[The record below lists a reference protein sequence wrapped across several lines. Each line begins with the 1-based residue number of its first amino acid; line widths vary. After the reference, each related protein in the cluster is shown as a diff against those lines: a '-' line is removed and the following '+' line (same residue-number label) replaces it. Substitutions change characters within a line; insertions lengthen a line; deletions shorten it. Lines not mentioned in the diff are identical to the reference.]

1 MGITNPSLLT
11 FAAWAALL
19 LSAVAPATASANA
32 SAAPANASDSHHH
45 SASTFHPKTRW
56 GAVAGFLPTHNA
68 IVFSGGK
75 IDSHGTLTNETL
87 LLDMSPLEDLEQA
100 AVNLKSPT
108 WLKVNSSSVNH
119 TYPGLQY
126 AASTVS
132 TKVCNGAS
140 DDSFWV
146 IGGSTSDCSEQE
158 VPMWRYNLQR
168 HMNNTFSGQ
177 WTPVFTG
184 NQSQPRRSHGR
195 AIIPAHGLQRNRA
208 AAMVVLGGHD
218 EAQYCGTSTKA
229 QEQQHDMTMDVWT
242 LPSPFHDE
250 CTTNSNLS
258 KAIKHMDRNASTIS
272 LTMRGALKTVP
283 AEDFAAVPLPIWPQ
297 KDSKTPPSEPL
308 VFIGGRDKRGELA
321 DMALPWVLDLAEGQ
335 WKRWLT
341 VGDIPE
347 PRVGH
352 SVVHLKN
359 GTLLMYGG
367 YKADNHST
375 RKVEQFPTDEMYALD
390 STSHPGV
397 WRRVQYN
404 SPPENGIEPSARAY
418 HSALLVDD
426 VLVVA
431 FGQQSRGMGFLQVSH
446 EKRSSMQMSQ
456 VVFMETRDTAM
467 GFRWTDNLGSIVAA
481 RLADEVLHPEHIF
494 DKSKDLY
501 GAIELNQGSK
511 PQPGQQTKN
520 PDGSSVIHYGTANP
534 KTGETETTGPM
545 VSNAG
550 GSGKNSNGQDG
561 VQSGAGQQGDNK
573 GDGNGQKGGA
583 KGDDKDGQKGGAKGD
598 DKDGQKG
605 DGKDGQKGGAKGD
618 GKNGQKNAQQDAQK
632 GGQDNKSDKGGK
644 DGKGDNGDQGKG
656 GNGDQGKDGNGDQG
670 KGSGDKDGQKGA
682 SQGSQKASQAGGQGG
697 QGGDQG
703 KAAGAPGA
711 VGSADPKSGSGSGSN
726 GSSHSKSTSASP
738 SDKSAQSDNDDDNQS
753 STSQKGAIA
762 GGVIGGAA
770 LAVGAVAGGLYAF
783 KKRRDSAKIAQ
794 LRSNG
799 VYMPYDRPDDP
810 EQANAPPV
818 SSLWLQQPGE
828 AYGTGR
834 ATPVYNPSMNG
845 SASSLQGNAGSP
857 FAGGRPLDEVYPRGN
872 VQGPRAAHV
881 PPSLAAGAG
890 AGALGAGGAAAAA
903 APWHRQDMGYDDAAP
918 SAENGSSG
926 SHYSYPYLSG
936 MHRST
941 PSNYSSNEG
950 LDHDAATEE
959 SSSVESHPD
968 TASSYNHSFDSKEA
982 VTHDEHVSSAH
993 AAPAAGARLP
1003 KLQADTS
1010 IPEDGVWQ
1018 SPQRMTSFN
1027 FPETQSVQR
1036 PISYPYLGRESAQGN
1051 RSSDNKNGSIRSQR
1065 SQLRVTN

>member
-272 LTMRGALKTVP
+272 LTMRGGLKTVP

-583 KGDDKDGQKGGAKGD
+583 KGD
-598 DKDGQKG
+598 
-605 DGKDGQKGGAKGD
+605 

-644 DGKGDNGDQGKG
+644 DGKSGKGDQGKGDNGDQGKG

-711 VGSADPKSGSGSGSN
+711 VGSADPKSGSGSGS
-726 GSSHSKSTSASP
+726 GSDTGSGSGSDAGSGSCLLYTSP
-738 SDKSAQSDNDDDNQS
+738 SP
-753 STSQKGAIA
+753 
-762 GGVIGGAA
+762 
-770 LAVGAVAGGLYAF
+770 
-783 KKRRDSAKIAQ
+783 RD
-794 LRSNG
+794 
-799 VYMPYDRPDDP
+799 
-810 EQANAPPV
+810 
-818 SSLWLQQPGE
+818 
-828 AYGTGR
+828 
-834 ATPVYNPSMNG
+834 
-845 SASSLQGNAGSP
+845 
-857 FAGGRPLDEVYPRGN
+857 
-872 VQGPRAAHV
+872 
-881 PPSLAAGAG
+881 
-890 AGALGAGGAAAAA
+890 
-903 APWHRQDMGYDDAAP
+903 
-918 SAENGSSG
+918 
-926 SHYSYPYLSG
+926 
-936 MHRST
+936 
-941 PSNYSSNEG
+941 
-950 LDHDAATEE
+950 
-959 SSSVESHPD
+959 
-968 TASSYNHSFDSKEA
+968 
-982 VTHDEHVSSAH
+982 
-993 AAPAAGARLP
+993 
-1003 KLQADTS
+1003 
-1010 IPEDGVWQ
+1010 
-1018 SPQRMTSFN
+1018 
-1027 FPETQSVQR
+1027 
-1036 PISYPYLGRESAQGN
+1036 
-1051 RSSDNKNGSIRSQR
+1051 
-1065 SQLRVTN
+1065 